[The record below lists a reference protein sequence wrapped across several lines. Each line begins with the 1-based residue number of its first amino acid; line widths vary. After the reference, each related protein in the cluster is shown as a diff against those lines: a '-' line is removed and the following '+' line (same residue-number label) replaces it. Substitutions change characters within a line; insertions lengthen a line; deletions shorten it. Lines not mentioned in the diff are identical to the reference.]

1 MPDRGYTWH
10 GPDLTQGSYLT
21 AAQTPMKGDALTLG
35 GKAENEEDS
44 LFKLLMALT
53 LFGNPLGPQGWKQ
66 GKTPTPSPTGVPPTR
81 TPLGGGGLSRDP
93 LGGADAVIRD

>member
-53 LFGNPLGPQGWKQ
+53 LFGNPLGPQDWKL

-81 TPLGGGGLSRDP
+81 TPKTSGLKNTVEKNYEDIV
-93 LGGADAVIRD
+93 GN